1 MSRCEKRKCCEPLKK
16 FPSLGKLNAI
26 AQKNVALMETIQKF
40 KETLALELK
49 REKTPWLNTV
59 RDEKAD
65 QLQTLWPVMCTDVQR
80 ASRKVNVTLDPW
92 TANPKLI
99 ISLDQKTVRH
109 GKELQALPDNPERFD
124 SEPFVLGCEGF
135 CSGKHCWVVN
145 VEAGQNWAVGVARE
159 SVKRK
164 GNLSLSPEQG
174 IWAVEQCWGQLQA
187 LTSHWTP
194 LYLCRKLR
202 MVRVSLD
209 YERGQVAFSDAEL
222 DFPIFAFPPDFFRK
236 EKIYPW
242 LWVGPGSQLCL

>member
-1 MSRCEKRKCCEPLKK
+1 MPLSPEECGSNGNYPEIQRNTGPGTEERKD
-16 FPSLGKLNAI
+16 
-26 AQKNVALMETIQKF
+26 
-40 KETLALELK
+40 TL
-49 REKTPWLNTV
+49 LNT
-59 RDEKAD
+59 A
-65 QLQTLWPVMCTDVQR
+65 L
-80 ASRKVNVTLDPW
+80 NVTLDPW